1 MTRSNILSLCSLF
14 YLKKKRVHA
23 DVLYLFFFCFFF
35 KKYRIENIE
44 SCYKYCNMYC
54 IVRGA
59 YRFSPNEIKE
69 LKEGRKSHN
78 HLFGSDTV
86 SQLLF
91 VCEKL
96 LQGSREPHCHE
107 YFSPR
112 TNVCHIYL

>member
-1 MTRSNILSLCSLF
+1 MLTILF
-14 YLKKKRVHA
+14 KKKTCVHA

-78 HLFGSDTV
+78 HLSWLGYCKPTFIRV
-86 SQLLF
+86 
-91 VCEKL
+91 
-96 LQGSREPHCHE
+96 REIIA
-107 YFSPR
+107 R
-112 TNVCHIYL
+112 V